1 MAKSES
7 QLFTTVA
14 VRGPGRVHAHVECPI
29 TTAECTSAQ
38 EISVDAL
45 PELRYITH
53 WPWPGHP
60 LPVYDREV
68 ATYRLLCRAHLETI
82 FAMHAIAEHTSWASG
97 DGHTTS
103 VSLCCVR
110 MKHVV
115 LGKLWLL

>member
-14 VRGPGRVHAHVECPI
+14 VRGPGRIHAHVACPI

-45 PELRYITH
+45 PALRYITH

-68 ATYRLLCRAHLETI
+68 GFFAGPILKPHLLCMQLQSIQTGQA
-82 FAMHAIAEHTSWASG
+82 AMVIQP
-97 DGHTTS
+97 
-103 VSLCCVR
+103 V
-110 MKHVV
+110 
-115 LGKLWLL
+115 